1 MGFGAPD
8 NVGQARRA
16 SAILERL
23 RNWSRPTSGQAK
35 VTSLQEA
42 IKGVQNLT
50 ANELQEKTIVMDMAQ
65 NPADLAVLADPV
77 ELEQVIFNLIRNA
90 IQALEDIDRGDKKI
104 IVSSRR
110 EGDHA
115 VIEVVDTGP
124 GVASELRATLF
135 DPFVSGQSGGTGL
148 GLALSTRLVERMSG
162 EITLLPPDGH
172 GARFF
177 IRLPLADVSV
187 MPEAAQ

>member
-1 MGFGAPD
+1 M
-8 NVGQARRA
+8 
-16 SAILERL
+16 
-23 RNWSRPTSGQAK
+23 
-35 VTSLQEA
+35 
-42 IKGVQNLT
+42 QNLT